1 MINQHNINTTTPLQ
15 LEAVVSQFEHWRA
28 TRGKRGRTPDAL
40 WALVAPLMDQ
50 YSHNEIVTALKVNH
64 AQMKKR
70 VSPFLSQ
77 SPDQSAT
84 FVEYPL
90 PSPISSSMESCI
102 VEFTCKNGSAVKISG
117 LTAMQ
122 LQPLV
127 SVLLGV

>member
-1 MINQHNINTTTPLQ
+1 MINQDTSNTTSPSQ
-15 LEAVVSQFEHWRA
+15 LAAVVSQFEHWRS
-28 TRGKRGRTPDAL
+28 TRGKRGRIPDSL

-50 YSHNEIVTALKVNH
+50 YSHNEIASALKLNH

-70 VSPFLSQ
+70 VLPFLSQ
-77 SPDQSAT
+77 PLDKSAT

-90 PSPISSSMESCI
+90 SSPISSMESCT
-102 VEFTCKNGSAVKISG
+102 VEFNCKNGSAVKISG